1 MLTFGVVGKI
11 DEIIA
16 FLYSVDF
23 LSAETKGLVVMGT
36 LYFNG
41 ALIS

>member
-1 MLTFGVVGKI
+1 MLTFEVVGKS

-16 FLYSVDF
+16 LPYSVDF
-23 LSAETKGLVVMGT
+23 FSDETKGLVVMGT